1 MPSPARPAF
10 RPRDFLGFLL
20 GPAIFAMLAMV
31 ILQELLSAATT
42 WLVIQIGRDIAEEH
56 VTAGDF
62 VWIIVAQTV
71 SYLAG
76 AASWI
81 FSERA
86 GFGAYGR
93 YMLHFARQNRHQ
105 TALLGDAAAREKA
118 EPFLTSETF
127 HICFDL
133 MNDLQFYLRL
143 FFNLVF
149 NALVLGIEIDAGLP
163 LAFGVAFVVL
173 ATLQWFLRK
182 PLASAFLH
190 NQRMTNRMTART
202 YNAWDNIFTGNRY
215 NFALWHRDFRGRLA
229 TALRAQIRAILAREG
244 WSAASGVIALV
255 LVLSTTAWVAVQD
268 AGNTALLIGLAATLP
283 RQIEMTLDMHQLT
296 TGFNDLVAVWA
307 RIKGVCE
314 HIRPAPDPGFVD
326 RIGFG
331 RIVLKHGAH
340 EQVCDSL
347 AEAVGGV
354 LSAPRGLVAV
364 RGGNGVG
371 KSTLLAALKNVLR
384 GKAFYWPTQ
393 DRLSFRFN
401 AQIGPAAAVPGL
413 GSPGHSGD
421 PDEPAADPG
430 EISAAEEA
438 AQKQGYSS
446 GERQLQVLREIVA
459 RTDYAVYLLDEW
471 DANLDP
477 GNRMAASKLVAKL
490 AERARVVEISH
501 GDA

>member
-1 MPSPARPAF
+1 MTAEPLRPF
-10 RPRDFLGFLL
+10 RPRDFLGFLV

-31 ILQELLSAATT
+31 VLQELLGAATT
-42 WLVIQIGRDIAEEH
+42 WLVIQIGRDIADEH
-56 VTAGDF
+56 VTAGGF
-62 VWIIVAQTV
+62 VWIIVAQTF

-93 YMLHFARQNRHQ
+93 YMLHFARQNRFQ
-105 TALLGDAAAREKA
+105 TALLGDAGAREKA

-149 NALVLGIEIDAGLP
+149 NALVLGVEIDGGLP
-163 LAFGVAFVVL
+163 LAFAVAFVIL

-182 PLASAFLH
+182 PLANAFLH

-202 YNAWDNIFTGNRY
+202 YNAWDNILTGNRY
-215 NFALWHRDFRGRLA
+215 NFALWHRDFRQRLDL
-229 TALRAQIRAILAREG
+229 ALRAQIRAILAREG
-244 WSAASGVIALV
+244 WSAISGVIALV
-255 LVLSTTAWVAVQD
+255 LVLSTTAWVAIQD

-307 RIKGVCE
+307 RIRGVCE
-314 HIRPAPDPGFVD
+314 HIRPDPDPRFSA

-331 RIVLKHGAH
+331 RILLRQGER

-347 AEAVGGV
+347 ADAVNGV
-354 LSAPRGLVAV
+354 LAAPTGLVAV

-384 GKAFYWPTQ
+384 GKAYYWPTQ

-401 AQIGPAAAVPGL
+401 APAGAAVAVATVE
-413 GSPGHSGD
+413 SVAEA
-421 PDEPAADPG
+421 DECEAVDDAE
-430 EISAAEEA
+430 EISAAEDA
-438 AQKQGYSS
+438 RQKQGYSS

-459 RTDYAVYLLDEW
+459 RTDHAVYLLDEW

-477 GNRMAASKLVAKL
+477 ANRAAAGLLVARL
-490 AERARVVEISH
+490 AERARVVEVSH
-501 GDA
+501 RDR

>member
-1 MPSPARPAF
+1 MPSRTSHAF
-10 RPRDFLGFLL
+10 RPRDFLGFLV
-20 GPAIFAMLAMV
+20 GPAILAMLAMV
-31 ILQELLSAATT
+31 VVQELLGAATT

-56 VTAGDF
+56 VSASGF
-62 VWIIVAQTV
+62 VWIIFAQTT

-93 YMLHFARQNRHQ
+93 YMLHFARQNRYQ
-105 TALLGDAAAREKA
+105 TALLGDTGAREKT

-149 NALVLGIEIDAGLP
+149 NGLVLGVEIDAGLP
-163 LAFGVAFVVL
+163 LAFAVAFVIL

-182 PLASAFLH
+182 PLANAFLH

-215 NFALWHRDFRGRLA
+215 NFALWHRDFRQRLA
-229 TALRAQIRAILAREG
+229 TALAAQIKAILAREG

-296 TGFNDLVAVWA
+296 TGFNDLVAVWT

-314 HIRPAPDPGFVD
+314 HIRPEPDAGFVD
-326 RIGFG
+326 RIAFG
-331 RIVLKHGAH
+331 RIVLRHGER
-340 EQVCDSL
+340 EQICDSL
-347 AEAVGGV
+347 ADAVGGV
-354 LSAPRGLVAV
+354 LSAPTGLVAV
-364 RGGNGVG
+364 RGGNGSG

-384 GKAFYWPTQ
+384 GKAYFWPTQ
-393 DRLSFRFN
+393 DRLSFQFN
-401 AQIGPAAAVPGL
+401 AQTGPLAIVPSL
-413 GSPGHSGD
+413 EPLLN
-421 PDEPAADPG
+421 PDDEHDAEDADA
-430 EISAAEEA
+430 ISAAEEA

-459 RTDYAVYLLDEW
+459 STDYPVYLLDEW

-477 GNRMAASKLVAKL
+477 ANRVAASKLVAKL
-490 AERARVVEISH
+490 AARARVVEISH
-501 GDA
+501 RDG

>member
-1 MPSPARPAF
+1 MPSRAKHAF
-10 RPRDFLGFLL
+10 RPRDFLGFLV

-31 ILQELLSAATT
+31 VVQELLGATTT
-42 WLVIQIGRDIAEEH
+42 WLVIQIARDIADEH
-56 VTAGDF
+56 VSASGF
-62 VWIIVAQTV
+62 VWIIVVQTV

-93 YMLHFARQNRHQ
+93 YMLHFARQNRFR
-105 TALLGDAAAREKA
+105 TAVLGDAGAREKT

-143 FFNLVF
+143 FFNLAF
-149 NALVLGIEIDAGLP
+149 NGLVLGVEIDAGLP
-163 LAFGVAFVVL
+163 LAFAVAFVIL

-182 PLASAFLH
+182 PLANAFLR

-215 NFALWHRDFRGRLA
+215 NFAFWHRDFRQRLT
-229 TALRAQIRAILAREG
+229 TALAAQIRAILAREG
-244 WSAASGVIALV
+244 WSAISGVIALV
-255 LVLSTTAWVAVQD
+255 LVLTTTAWVAVQD

-296 TGFNDLVAVWA
+296 TGFNDLVAVWV

-314 HIRPAPDPGFVD
+314 HFHPQSDAGFVD
-326 RIGFG
+326 RIAFG
-331 RIVLKHGAH
+331 RIVLKHGER
-340 EQVCDSL
+340 EQLCHSL

-354 LSAPRGLVAV
+354 LSARTGLVAV

-384 GKAFYWPTQ
+384 GKAYYWPTQ
-393 DRLSFRFN
+393 DRLAFQFN
-401 AQIGPAAAVPGL
+401 AQSGPVSMAP
-413 GSPGHSGD
+413 SPGSSRDSGED
-421 PDEPAADPG
+421 QEAEDAG
-430 EISAAEEA
+430 ELSAAEDA
-438 AQKQGYSS
+438 ALKQGYSS

-459 RTDYAVYLLDEW
+459 GTDYPVYLLDEW

-477 GNRMAASKLVAKL
+477 ANRKAASRLVAKL

-501 GDA
+501 RDG